1 MRRPCHVSLTAL
13 ACFAVFALT
22 GLFAFDTMRRA
33 STTVRE
39 DTEVVEPTAQELR
52 EAAISA
58 RRAKAVVDA
67 RVEAQLD
74 ALASQLGNQVNMLD
88 DASLWINGEQE
99 LDMVEIEALYEALGD
114 LSTAVSL
121 LDFTLDNLPAEIER

>member
-1 MRRPCHVSLTAL
+1 M
-13 ACFAVFALT
+13 FALT
-22 GLFAFDTMRRA
+22 GQFAFDTMRRA
-33 STTVRE
+33 PTTVRE
-39 DTEVVEPTAQELR
+39 DTELVEPTVHELR

-99 LDMVEIEALYEALGD
+99 LDMVEIEALYEPLGD